1 MNLAE
6 NGKTPRLPSDVS
18 HQPVSQVSQS
28 LIMKNRQWQ
37 AELDRALT
45 IKSINKV
52 IRKVHIGSVLAP
64 KTAITLKQTRD
75 GRWRNKSPVMEV
87 F

>member
-6 NGKTPRLPSDVS
+6 NGKTPRLPSEVL

-45 IKSINKV
+45 INKV